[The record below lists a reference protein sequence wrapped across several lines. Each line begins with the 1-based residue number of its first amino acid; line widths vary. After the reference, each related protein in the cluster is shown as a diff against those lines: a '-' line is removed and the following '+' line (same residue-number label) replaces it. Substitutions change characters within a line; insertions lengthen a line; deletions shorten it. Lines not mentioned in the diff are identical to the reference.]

1 MAAQASSDVVR
12 DAHTT
17 GSPKQRGSAN
27 TMREKSCVPDDQTR
41 SKSNGHPPRGILAC
55 LPSWTTHVFARLP
68 SRSYMAS
75 AKHSCRETCT
85 LTRRKRYFTT
95 AVVRMIQLEK

>member
-12 DAHTT
+12 DAT

-27 TMREKSCVPDDQTR
+27 TMREKSCVLDDQTR
-41 SKSNGHPPRGILAC
+41 SKSNVTLPGAPWVSPLAED
-55 LPSWTTHVFARLP
+55 ARVRAIT

-75 AKHSCRETCT
+75 AKHSWRKLRTV
-85 LTRRKRYFTT
+85 TRR
-95 AVVRMIQLEK
+95 

>member
-12 DAHTT
+12 DAT

-27 TMREKSCVPDDQTR
+27 TMREKSCVLDDQTR
-41 SKSNGHPPRGILAC
+41 SKSNGHPSRGSLRVS
-55 LPSWTTHVFARLP
+55 PFVEDARVRAIT

-75 AKHSCRETCT
+75 AKHSWRKPRTV
-85 LTRRKRYFTT
+85 TRRKTYFMT
-95 AVVRMIQLEK
+95 VVIRTIQFEK